1 MHEVLGSP
9 HKLSVLVHTY
19 NPSTRERK
27 SERIGNSRLPWLRNK
42 FEASLGYMKKKPKSQ
57 KVLITMFQFS
67 LIKSI

>member
-27 SERIGNSRLPWLRNK
+27 VKGLGIQGY
-42 FEASLGYMKKKPKSQ
+42 LGYVTSSK
-57 KVLITMFQFS
+57 LAWAT
-67 LIKSI
+67 